1 NKIIDDMLD
10 FARARGVELKKTAFD
25 AWLDGVLNELGAPS
39 GVTVRRM
46 LGAPKA
52 CPAIDDERIRRAIV
66 NIYDN
71 AYQAMIEEPVGR
83 YPARK
88 KKLTVSTKVTKGRLE
103 LAITDNGP
111 GMPPEV
117 FAAAFEPL
125 YSTKGFGVGLG
136 LPIVKQIM
144 EQHDGG
150 IEITCE
156 HGSGT
161 RVVLWLPLG
170 QSTTKTKNGVK

>member
-1 NKIIDDMLD
+1 MDTEQAIVSSAIDDIAPFVD
-10 FARARGVELKKTAFD
+10 IEQAVGRVGD
-25 AWLDGVLNELGAPS
+25 LGAPS
-39 GVTVRRM
+39 GVTVRRT

-52 CPAIDDERIRRAIV
+52 RPEIDDERIRRAIV

-71 AYQAMIEEPVGR
+71 ACQAMIEEPSGR

-144 EQHDGG
+144 AQHGG
-150 IEITCE
+150 EIEITSE

-170 QSTTKTKNGVK
+170 HRTTKTRKGVK